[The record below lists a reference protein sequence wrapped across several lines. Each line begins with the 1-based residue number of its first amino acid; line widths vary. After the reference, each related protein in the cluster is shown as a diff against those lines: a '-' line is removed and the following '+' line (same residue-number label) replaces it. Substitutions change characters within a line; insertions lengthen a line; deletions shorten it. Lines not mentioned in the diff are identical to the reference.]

1 MRINPKDRNRQVE
14 AEKDGYKNL
23 AARLAATLYKISDM
37 DAHDV
42 VDMRQSAAAILAAAR
57 LEETE
62 LELTAARRERDE
74 ALDRLDEAEGKL
86 AEMEVAAS

>member
-1 MRINPKDRNRQVE
+1 MRVNPKDRNRQVE

-23 AARLAATLYKISDM
+23 AARLAAVLYRISDM

-42 VDMRQSAAAILAAAR
+42 VDMRQAAAAILSSAR
-57 LEETE
+57 LQEIE
-62 LELTAARRERDE
+62 LELAAARRERDE
-74 ALDRLDEAEGKL
+74 ALDRLDEAESKL